1 MFHRRLPMKRT
12 LRFGAIV
19 IVLSCAAFAQQ
30 PADSSAH
37 HPSPGNQPA
46 VSAND
51 VWAGLMAG
59 NARFVSGK
67 TRSHDVVALRRK
79 LSSSQSPNAIILSC
93 SDSRV
98 GPELIFDQS
107 LGDLF
112 VVRTAGNVADP
123 VALGSIEYAVDH
135 IHSPLLVV
143 LGHTKCGAVTAACS
157 GEKMPSP
164 NLDAIVTKISP
175 AVTQAKSYAKPDD
188 LIEAA
193 IKDNVHQ
200 SAKDVQA
207 NSEIVRDAV
216 KSGKLKVVEAEYQL
230 DTGEVV
236 RLNTSK
242 SGQN

>member
-1 MFHRRLPMKRT
+1 MKQI

-19 IVLSCAAFAQQ
+19 VVLSCAAFAQQ

-37 HPSPGNQPA
+37 HPSPASHPD

-67 TRSHDVVALRRK
+67 TQSHDVVALRRK

-112 VVRTAGNVADP
+112 VVRTAGNIADP
-123 VALGSIEYAVDH
+123 VALGSIEYAVEH
-135 IHSPLLVV
+135 LHSSLLVV
-143 LGHTKCGAVTAACS
+143 LGHQKCGAVNAACS
-157 GEKMPSP
+157 GEKMPSA
-164 NLDAIVTKISP
+164 NLQAIVDKIDP
-175 AVTQAKSYAKPDD
+175 AVALAKSHAKADD
-188 LIEAA
+188 LVEAA
-193 IKDNVHQ
+193 IKENVHQ
-200 SAKDVQA
+200 SAKDVLA
-207 NSEIVRDAV
+207 NSAILREAV
-216 KSGKLKVVEAEYQL
+216 DSGKLRIVEAEYEL
-230 DTGEVV
+230 DTGKVS
-236 RLNTSK
+236 RLDTPHTGN
-242 SGQN
+242 

>member
-1 MFHRRLPMKRT
+1 VIRKL
-12 LRFGAIV
+12 LYLS
-19 IVLSCAAFAQQ
+19 IVLSFASSGLAQQ
-30 PADSSAH
+30 AGAAPAQQSHAAASHPIPSA
-37 HPSPGNQPA
+37 
-46 VSAND
+46 D
-51 VWAGLMAG
+51 TVWSDLMAG
-59 NARFVSGK
+59 NQRFVAGK
-67 TRSHDVVALRRK
+67 PRSYDLVPLRRK
-79 LSSSQSPNAIILSC
+79 LASGQSPNVIILSC

-98 GPELIFDQS
+98 SPEVIFDQS
-107 LGDLF
+107 LGDIF
-112 VVRTAGNVADP
+112 VVRTAGNIADP

-157 GEKMPSP
+157 GDKMPSP
-164 NLDAIVTKISP
+164 NLDAIVSKISP
-175 AVTQAKSYAKPDD
+175 AVSQAKSYAKPDD

-193 IKDNVHQ
+193 IKENVHQ

-230 DTGEVV
+230 DTGEVI
-236 RLNTSK
+236 RLNAAK

>member
-1 MFHRRLPMKRT
+1 MKRT

-30 PADSSAH
+30 PADSSAY

-123 VALGSIEYAVDH
+123 VALGSMEYAVEH
-135 IHSPLLVV
+135 LHSSLLVV
-143 LGHTKCGAVTAACS
+143 LGHQKCGAVNAACS
-157 GEKMPSP
+157 GEKMPSA
-164 NLDAIVTKISP
+164 NLQAIVDKIDP
-175 AVTQAKSYAKPDD
+175 AVALAKSHAKADD
-188 LIEAA
+188 LVEAA
-193 IKDNVHQ
+193 IKENVHQ
-200 SAKDVQA
+200 SAKDVLA
-207 NSEIVRDAV
+207 NSAILREAV
-216 KSGKLKVVEAEYQL
+216 DSGKLRVVEAEYEL
-230 DTGEVV
+230 DTGKVS
-236 RLNTSK
+236 RLDTSRT
-242 SGQN
+242 GN